1 MLRVAVPPLSMW
13 ASGPLTTNCS
23 WILRSAILL
32 AIGLA
37 TALAGAQKPDPATP
51 APSQSVAANTLPDS
65 PGAVLT
71 SSSSATENAA
81 DPPTVLP
88 TRNLEE
94 SSVEKPARKYHRVVR
109 PYEQAGPLTGFDKIK
124 LSIISRAT
132 VGEAVGT
139 VWSAGWSQWR
149 DSRPHYGTDGEAFEK
164 RLGALAIKQSSQS
177 FFSYG
182 VYAAAFHDDPRYY
195 VMGPTVKPVQ
205 RLIYSAERTIFTRKD
220 DGGTTFNWPK
230 LAGIATSTALTTFY
244 YPKVDHGFGNESKA
258 FATSLGTS
266 VLNDE
271 LHEFSVDLFR
281 MILHKKD

>member
-1 MLRVAVPPLSMW
+1 MW
-13 ASGPLTTNCS
+13 ASGPRTCAARRISGPAVLF
-23 WILRSAILL
+23 
-32 AIGLA
+32 A
-37 TALAGAQKPDPATP
+37 TRLMAWSVGAQRTPEATP
-51 APSQSVAANTLPDS
+51 QSALTANTELPDS
-65 PGAVLT
+65 PGALLT
-71 SSSSATENAA
+71 SSSSVPSDAA
-81 DPPTVLP
+81 DEAPDPTVLP

-94 SSVEKPARKYHRVVR
+94 STVEKPARKYHRVVR